1 MSTEIVKSPQLEI
14 AAKLNGTV
22 ARVIGQK
29 NLIGF
34 EKAYIVANAISELKA
49 VLTPEYMK
57 PIMELQGNRL
67 GFKTDKIYT
76 EDVVK
81 NCLIEAVLFGIETTG
96 NQFNIIGGN
105 FYATKEG
112 LKKLLDEWHGLTYNI
127 SFGTIKENIPNWNN
141 SIICNVPVTI
151 EWKLN
156 EIHYNHL
163 LTIQINAN
171 KGNGFDAVIGKATRK
186 ASKWLFD
193 KISGTPIP
201 EGEIE
206 PTSFTTESTQI
217 KEGIKIEEVKTL
229 FMEKKDKLT
238 PELIVN
244 AEKIIN
250 NKETQSY
257 QKLLNYLKS
266 L

>member
-1 MSTEIVKSPQLEI
+1 MSNQLAKSPQLQI
-14 AAKLNGTV
+14 AAKLNDTV
-22 ARVIGQK
+22 ANVIGQR

-57 PIMELQGNRL
+57 PIMELQNNRL
-67 GFKTDKIYT
+67 GFKTDKIYP

-112 LKKLLDEWHGLTYNI
+112 LKKLLDEWVGLKYDI
-127 SFGTIKENIPNWNN
+127 SFGKINENIPNWTN
-141 SIICNVPVTI
+141 SVMCNVPVNI
-151 EWKLN
+151 DWSLN
-156 EIHYNHL
+156 GVSAKHSMV
-163 LTIQINAN
+163 IQVNAN
-171 KGNGFDAVIGKATRK
+171 KGNGIDAVIGKATRK

-201 EGEIE
+201 EGEVEFSNFETI
-206 PTSFTTESTQI
+206 STEK
-217 KEGIKIEEVKTL
+217 KEVTFEEVQTA
-229 FMEKKDKLT
+229 FDEKKDKIPSNYVKALQT
-238 PELIVN
+238 ILD
-244 AEKIIN
+244 

-257 QKLLNYLKS
+257 KKTIDYLNTL
-266 L
+266 